1 MKIRMR
7 NEFWAC
13 GNKLT
18 EAVCEIEQ
26 EYVMIT
32 RNTGCNKGSFGE
44 VVTIGVTRTPFPR
57 QIPFLAL
64 VGLLT
69 ATPLAFAADPKP
81 VDFAH
86 EIVPIIKARCVEC
99 HADGKS
105 KGGLSLD
112 TRETMLQSKGAV
124 TPSKPAESELIRRIN
139 LPDGDDERMPPKGD
153 RLSAKE
159 IALLTEWVK
168 QGAKWEAGYTFGKK
182 SYIAPLGPRVP
193 NLPAA
198 VKGRNHPIDRILDAY
213 ATKAKAAIG
222 EPADD
227 ATFIR
232 RASLD
237 IVGLLPTPDET
248 ARFVKSREPEK
259 RAQLIKDLLADNRR
273 YTEHWLTFW
282 NDLLRNDYS
291 GTGYIDGGRK
301 QITKWLYESLMA
313 NKPYDQF
320 VRELI
325 VPNLESEG
333 FIRGIQWRGVVNASQ
348 VVELQFAQN
357 VGQVF
362 LGVNLKCASCHDSF
376 IDSWKL
382 TDAYGLAAVVA
393 EKPLEL
399 HRCDKPLGQF
409 AVPKFP
415 FDELGPIDAKAD
427 KTTRLKRVAE
437 LLTSTK
443 NGRFARTIVNRV
455 WQRMMG
461 RGIVEPV
468 DSMAGEPW
476 NEDLLDWLAY
486 DFVVG
491 HYDVKRLIARI
502 ATSKAY
508 QSQSVPPPADGE
520 PYVYHGP
527 VRKRMTAE
535 QFVDAVWLVTKTM
548 PTKPHVAFKG
558 IDRGKD
564 PVRASV
570 VDADLLMRSLGRPNR
585 EQVVTTRPD
594 DLSTLQALD
603 LTNGPI
609 LAEILSKGA
618 KQLRKANASLDS
630 NAWVD
635 KLFETLLCRKPT
647 PAERT
652 AASALIGE
660 TVTDEGLADLLWA
673 ILAMP
678 EFQTVR

>member
-1 MKIRMR
+1 MQDEI
-7 NEFWAC
+7 WAC
-13 GNKLT
+13 GNRLT

-26 EYVMIT
+26 EYMMIA
-32 RNTGCNKGSFGE
+32 RNAGCNKGSFGA
-44 VVTIGVTRTPFPR
+44 VVTIGVTRTPFFWH
-57 QIPFLAL
+57 IPFFVCL
-64 VGLLT
+64 GLLA
-69 ATPLAFAADPKP
+69 ATPLASAADPKP

-86 EIVPIIKARCVEC
+86 EIVPIIKAKCVEC
-99 HADGKS
+99 HANGKS

-112 TRETMLQSKGAV
+112 TRETMLKSKGAV
-124 TPSKPAESELIRRIN
+124 VPGKPAESDLIRRIN
-139 LPDGDDERMPPKGD
+139 LPDGDDERMPSKGD

-159 IALLTEWVK
+159 IGLLTEWVK

-182 SYIAPLGPRVP
+182 GYVAPLAPRVP

-198 VKGRNHPIDRILDAY
+198 VNGRIHPIDRILDTY
-213 ATKAKAAIG
+213 ATNAKASIP

-237 IVGLLPTPDET
+237 IIGLLPMPDDVE
-248 ARFVKSREPEK
+248 RFGQSREPDK
-259 RAQLIKDLLADNRR
+259 RSQLVNSLLADNRC

-393 EKPLEL
+393 EKPLEM

-415 FDELGPIDAKAD
+415 FDELGPIDVKAD
-427 KTTRLKRVAE
+427 KNVRLKRVAE

-443 NGRFARTIVNRV
+443 NGRFARTFVNRV

-468 DSMAGEPW
+468 DAMAGEPW
-476 NEDLLDWLAY
+476 NEDLLDWLAS
-486 DFVVG
+486 DFVEG

-502 ATSKAY
+502 ATSQAY
-508 QSQSVPPPADGE
+508 QSKSVPPPADGE
-520 PYVYHGP
+520 PYAYRGP

-535 QFVDAVWLVTKTM
+535 QFVDAVWQITGTA
-548 PTKPHVAFKG
+548 PAKPHVAFKG
-558 IDRGKD
+558 IDRGKES
-564 PVRASV
+564 VRASV

-618 KQLRKANASLDS
+618 KQLRKEHESLDS
-630 NAWVD
+630 PAWVN

-652 AASALIGE
+652 AALALIGE

-673 ILAMP
+673 IFAMP

>member
-1 MKIRMR
+1 MIAR
-7 NEFWAC
+7 NA
-13 GNKLT
+13 
-18 EAVCEIEQ
+18 
-26 EYVMIT
+26 
-32 RNTGCNKGSFGE
+32 GCNKGSIGAA
-44 VVTIGVTRTPFPR
+44 VTIGVTRTPFFR
-57 QIPFLAL
+57 QTPVFFLVVFLA
-64 VGLLT
+64 T
-69 ATPLAFAADPKP
+69 TPVTLADDLKP

-86 EIVPIIKARCVEC
+86 EIVPIIKSKCVEC
-99 HADGKS
+99 HANGKS

-112 TRETMLQSKGAV
+112 TRESMLKSKGAIV
-124 TPSKPAESELIRRIN
+124 PGKPAESDLIRRIN
-139 LPDGDDERMPPKGD
+139 LPDGDDERMPSKGD

-159 IALLTEWVK
+159 IALMTAWVK

-182 SYIAPLGPRVP
+182 SYVAPLAPRRPV
-193 NLPAA
+193 LPLGN
-198 VKGRNHPIDRILDAY
+198 GRDPPIYRFLKAY
-213 ATKAKAAIG
+213 AATNKLTAP

-237 IVGLLPTPDET
+237 IIGLLPTPDEVE
-248 ARFVKSREPEK
+248 RYVQSRESDK
-259 RAQLIKDLLADNRR
+259 RWKLVKALLADNRR

-313 NKPYDQF
+313 NKPYDKF

-427 KTTRLKRVAE
+427 KNARLTRTAE

-468 DSMAGEPW
+468 DAMAGEPW

-486 DFVVG
+486 DFAAN
-491 HYDVKRLIARI
+491 HYDLKYLIEQI
-502 ATSKAY
+502 ATSQAY
-508 QSQSVPPPADGE
+508 QSKSVPPPADGE
-520 PYVYHGP
+520 PYVYRGP
-527 VRKRMTAE
+527 VRKRLTAE
-535 QFVDAVWLVTKTM
+535 QFVDAVWQVTGTA
-548 PTKPHVAFKG
+548 PAKPHVAFKG
-558 IDRGKD
+558 IDRGRE

-570 VDADLLMRSLGRPNR
+570 VDADLFMRSLGRPNR

-609 LAEILSKGA
+609 LADLLARGA
-618 KQLRKANASLDS
+618 KTQLKRHTSRTPDEWIEN
-630 NAWVD
+630 
-635 KLFETLLCRKPT
+635 LFLTLLCRKPT
-647 PAERT
+647 AGE
-652 AASALIGE
+652 ASAAKAILGDR
-660 TVTDEGLADLLWA
+660 VTEDGLADLLWA

>member
-1 MKIRMR
+1 MIAR
-7 NEFWAC
+7 NA
-13 GNKLT
+13 
-18 EAVCEIEQ
+18 
-26 EYVMIT
+26 
-32 RNTGCNKGSFGE
+32 GCNNGSIGAA
-44 VVTIGVTRTPFPR
+44 VTIGVTRTSFFC
-57 QIPFLAL
+57 QIPFIAL
-64 VGLLT
+64 VGFFS
-69 ATPLAFAADPKP
+69 ATSLSRAADPKP
-81 VDFAH
+81 IDFAH
-86 EIVPIIKARCVEC
+86 EIVPIIRAKCVEC
-99 HADGKS
+99 HANGKS

-112 TRETMLQSKGAV
+112 TRETMLHSKGV
-124 TPSKPAESELIRRIN
+124 VVPGKPAESDLIRRIN
-139 LPDGDDERMPPKGD
+139 LPNDHEERMPPKGD
-153 RLSAKE
+153 RLTAKE
-159 IALLTEWVK
+159 IALLTEWVR

-182 SYIAPLGPRVP
+182 GYVVPLAPRVP

-198 VKGRNHPIDRILDAY
+198 VNGRNHPIDRILDAY
-213 ATKAKAAIG
+213 AAKNKLATP

-237 IVGLLPTPDET
+237 IVGLLPTSDDVH
-248 ARFVKSREPEK
+248 RFVQSREPDK
-259 RAQLIKDLLADNRR
+259 RSQLVKSLLADNRR

-313 NKPYDQF
+313 NKRYDRF

-325 VPNLESEG
+325 VPNLDSEG

-399 HRCDKPLGQF
+399 HRCDKPLGQL

-427 KTTRLKRVAE
+427 KNARLKRTAE

-443 NGRFARTIVNRV
+443 NGRFARTFVNRV

-468 DSMAGEPW
+468 DAMAGEPW
-476 NEDLLDWLAY
+476 NEDLLDWLAF
-486 DFVVG
+486 DFTVG

-502 ATSKAY
+502 ATSQAY
-508 QSQSVPPPADGE
+508 QSRTVPPPSDGE
-520 PYVYHGP
+520 PFVYRGP
-527 VRKRMTAE
+527 VRKRLTAE
-535 QFVDAVWLVTKTM
+535 QFVDAVWQITGTA
-548 PTKPHVAFKG
+548 PAKPHVAFRA
-558 IDRGKD
+558 IDRGKE

-603 LTNGPI
+603 MTNGPI
-609 LAEILSKGA
+609 LAELLTKGA
-618 KQLRKANASLDS
+618 KQLRKEHASLDS
-630 NAWVD
+630 SAWVN
-635 KLFETLLCRKPT
+635 KLFETLLSRKPT

-652 AASALIGE
+652 AAESLIGE
-660 TVTDEGLADLLWA
+660 AVTVEGLADLLWA

-678 EFQTVR
+678 EFQTVK